1 MLPVTDDE
9 VVEAMRLLHKHLDMI
24 VEPSGAIPLA
34 AVLSDQF
41 RALDGIERV
50 GLILSGGHIEP
61 SKLPF
66 KR

>member
-1 MLPVTDDE
+1 
-9 VVEAMRLLHKHLDMI
+9 MRLLHQHLDMI

-41 RALDGIERV
+41 KALNRIGRV
-50 GLILSGGHIEP
+50 GLILSGGNIDP